1 MKLKVIIAVIII
13 LLLIG
18 AVTVDAKGKSGG
30 GKSGSS
36 SKSFSQK
43 SSSVSDGLSG
53 KAAGVAS
60 LPFLAKSA
68 KKKTHLD
75 DDLFENETEEEL
87 EEQGQ
92 QQSPGPG
99 ILPAFLAMG
108 LLFIA
113 WRGRKGR

>member
-1 MKLKVIIAVIII
+1 MKLKVIIAVVII
-13 LLLIG
+13 LLLVG
-18 AVTVDAKGKSGG
+18 AVIVDAKGKSGG
-30 GKSGSS
+30 GKSGSG

-87 EEQGQ
+87 EEQQ

-99 ILPAFLAMG
+99 VLPAFMAMG